1 MKISKKSNETGV
13 FLKKITKHKKL
24 ENHQRIVI
32 FIQKDK
38 VSFICKLSMS
48 SIFFSQTKWTKV
60 DIFKFP

>member
-24 ENHQRIVI
+24 ESHQRIGK

-48 SIFFSQTKWTKV
+48 SIFFFGNQMDKG
-60 DIFKFP
+60 IYF